1 MPRGLLPT
9 LPNLGALALR
19 SCVVKTG
26 TNPNPNPKRQK
37 TGGVQDPLVAA
48 KAVEA
53 FLNER
58 VLQYLGRTPTEQE
71 RSELIERV
79 KREVARMHA
88 THGLTLEWPDEVGLT
103 QGQALLQGKPADVL
117 NLRRLKIDLWG
128 MGFLSLKRQQ
138 VSARADD
145 DKKRKQA
152 MQERERKDKDS
163 DEGRDYFD
171 SVKPET
177 PESPDALLKDEMRKK
192 AEGKDPQRWG
202 QDLENFDHDDGCC
215 SQR

>member
-1 MPRGLLPT
+1 MPRGLVNLPT

-26 TNPNPNPKRQK
+26 TNPSPNPKRQK
-37 TGGVQDPLVAA
+37 TGGAQDPVVAA
-48 KAVEA
+48 RAVEA

-58 VLQYLGRTPTEQE
+58 VFQYLGRTPTEQE
-71 RSELIERV
+71 KSELIERV
-79 KREVARMHA
+79 KREFALI
-88 THGLTLEWPDEVGLT
+88 HGLTLEWPNDVGQN
-103 QGQALLQGKPADVL
+103 QGQSLLQGKPADVL
-117 NLRRLKIDLWG
+117 HLRRLKIDLWG
-128 MGFLSLKRQQ
+128 QGFSSLKRQQ

-177 PESPDALLKDEMRKK
+177 PESPDALLEDEMRKK
-192 AEGKDPQRWG
+192 AEGNDPQRWG

-215 SQR
+215 SLR